1 MDMSALEYNT
11 NGSEDDES
19 QTKLVLVAA
28 LNGISSSLFHTM

>member
-1 MDMSALEYNT
+1 MDMSALEDNT

-28 LNGISSSLFHTM
+28 LNGIPGRLFHTM